1 MKQRRLAAKAPLR
14 RKSPARRA
22 ALNKAAPAEV
32 ITPEEAARLEELA
45 QRFEASEK
53 AWQRMTAPIDDDPWM
68 KVEEHLLERG
78 RAEGDRRWKF
88 FSK

>member
-14 RKSPARRA
+14 KKAPARRV
-22 ALNKAAPAEV
+22 ALKKAAPAEV
-32 ITPEEAARLEELA
+32 ITPEEAAHLEDLA
-45 QRFEASEK
+45 QRFEAGEK
-53 AWQRMTAPIDDDPWM
+53 AWQRMTAPVEDDPWT